1 MSYFLDMN
9 NLDLT
14 SGQTLMILELS
25 VAFLGSKKCHLF
37 KILIISREWA
47 ENFEIV
53 NLLPIQLLKK
63 LRLTF

>member
-1 MSYFLDMN
+1 MSYFLNRN

-14 SGQTLMILELS
+14 SGQTSMILELS
-25 VAFLGSKKCHLF
+25 VAFIGSKKCLF

-63 LRLTF
+63 LRLTS